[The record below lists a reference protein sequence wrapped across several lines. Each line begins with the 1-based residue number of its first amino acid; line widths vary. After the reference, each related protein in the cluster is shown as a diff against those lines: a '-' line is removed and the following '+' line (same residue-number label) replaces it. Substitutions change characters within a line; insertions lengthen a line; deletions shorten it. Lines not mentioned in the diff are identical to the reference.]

1 MCVGTMGIFL
11 VPDLHQ
17 EWMNEPAF
25 NLLEQ
30 VAKVEESSVVL
41 RVELQGPSVVVLR
54 LHHVFG
60 QRPQV
65 VESTCVTR
73 VQPGK
78 MKCQVT
84 SAH

>member
-1 MCVGTMGIFL
+1 MNFL
-11 VPDLHQ
+11 GAR
-17 EWMNEPAF
+17 PAF

-30 VAKVEESSVVL
+30 VAEVEESSAVL
-41 RVELQGPSVVVLR
+41 RVELKGPSVVVLC

-78 MKCQVT
+78 NEIPSYRYSLIDK
-84 SAH
+84 